1 LKVKILIDLDYFKS
15 ISEDLDIDRYTVLSV
30 EDTEEQDKLK
40 YEYYQK
46 RIKRNE
52 EKSPKGSG

>member
-1 LKVKILIDLDYFKS
+1 LTKVKILIDLDYFKS

-46 RIKRNE
+46 RVKRNKE
-52 EKSPKGSG
+52 NDKKK